1 MAVRRAVA
9 MGMLAAGI
17 LAGCVLPPPYP
28 GDSMGAMED
37 AALPP
42 VEYVVGGAPV
52 YYAVEPGVAYYPI
65 FLDTPGSCHCV
76 VPMRYAGG
84 VWFGLGGVILHRG
97 YLPLRHPAPHQR
109 EIWLR
114 SGGVWQGHAP
124 LHGSFGYQGSRPYS
138 VPPPGS
144 LHGDR
149 YAPPRG
155 QPYPYRRHEGSSPG
169 YEYPPRGA
177 YPGPRQNPP
186 AGYGPPPQPA
196 PASPGGATRAFRTP
210 GHASTTGH
218 AAGAACSGSAP
229 VASRSTG
236 TSPANARPRRN
247 GPPGLRSGRAFGRA
261 LPVTPE
267 SEPGWLET
275 GLHRRFS
282 PPTRAVRGTAA
293 ARADD
298 RDVGSVRRGRWASTD
313 IRGATQR
320 SEHRV
325 GRPGGKASGGGPSHL
340 QRFSCRAAGTRALP
354 LQSPFFCSRPLPCP
368 APTLPASASTTP
380 ARTT

>member
-149 YAPPRG
+149 YDPPRG

-196 PASPGGATRAFRTP
+196 PAQAAPPTPMRAPLFPRP
-210 GHASTTGH
+210 
-218 AAGAACSGSAP
+218 AAQPQPPAP
-229 VASRSTG
+229 VQAPIPQPQQPPPIHHREERREHFER
-236 TSPANARPRRN
+236 PAMPPPPVMQREQPAPAVRPS
-247 GPPGLRSGRAFGRA
+247 PPGQL
-261 LPVTPE
+261 
-267 SEPGWLET
+267 
-275 GLHRRFS
+275 
-282 PPTRAVRGTAA
+282 
-293 ARADD
+293 
-298 RDVGSVRRGRWASTD
+298 
-313 IRGATQR
+313 
-320 SEHRV
+320 EHR
-325 GRPGGKASGGGPSHL
+325 P
-340 QRFSCRAAGTRALP
+340 QM
-354 LQSPFFCSRPLPCP
+354 
-368 APTLPASASTTP
+368 P
-380 ARTT
+380 ARGGMGPRGCTPDERSAGRCP